1 MIFAWKVLGSRP
13 GSFPVCANGAP
24 PTASPLAWI
33 SVRVRAE
40 IDEHLP
46 DDLAWSVA
54 WQVTVVDRRRYDH
67 WSLGRVYRRCEV
79 GR

>member
-13 GSFPVCANGAP
+13 GSFPVCSNGLP
-24 PTASPLAWI
+24 TTASPLARI
-33 SVRVRAE
+33 SDRVRAE

-46 DDLAWSVA
+46 DDLAWSIA

-67 WSLGRVYRRCEV
+67 WSSGRVNRRCEV